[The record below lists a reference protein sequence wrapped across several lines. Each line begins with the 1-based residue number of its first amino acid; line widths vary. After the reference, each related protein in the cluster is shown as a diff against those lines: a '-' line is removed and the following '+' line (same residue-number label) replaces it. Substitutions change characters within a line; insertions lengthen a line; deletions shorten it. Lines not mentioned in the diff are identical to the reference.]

1 LTVERRRIA
10 RYLPETYQ
18 AAVRPDNP
26 LGALLAVMESLHAP
40 ADAALD
46 NLDAY
51 VDPHRAPDP
60 FVVMLAE
67 WMDLDRYLEWSGGR
81 PGVGT
86 GRFPAGLPRLR
97 LLIAEAAEL
106 ARNRGTKA
114 ALERF
119 LAVGTGVAGIAVEE
133 NPPGPDGAPRPF
145 HLLVRAPAAARRLQA
160 LVRQIVDEERP
171 AHATYEVAF
180 ESD

>member
-1 LTVERRRIA
+1 MDRRRIA
-10 RYLPETYQ
+10 RYLPETFQ
-18 AAVRPDNP
+18 AAIRPDNP
-26 LGALLAVMESLHAP
+26 LGAVLAAMEALHAP
-40 ADAALD
+40 AQAALD

-81 PGVGT
+81 PGAGQA
-86 GRFPAGLPRLR
+86 RFAAGLPRLR
-97 LLIAEAAEL
+97 LLIAEAADL
-106 ARNRGTKA
+106 ARNRGTHA

-119 LAVGTGVAGIAVEE
+119 LTVATGLAGFVVEE
-133 NPPGPDGAPRPF
+133 NPPGDDGAPRPF
-145 HLLVRAPAAARRLQA
+145 HIRVRAPAQARRLGD

-171 AHATYEVAF
+171 VHATYDVEF
-180 ESD
+180 ETT